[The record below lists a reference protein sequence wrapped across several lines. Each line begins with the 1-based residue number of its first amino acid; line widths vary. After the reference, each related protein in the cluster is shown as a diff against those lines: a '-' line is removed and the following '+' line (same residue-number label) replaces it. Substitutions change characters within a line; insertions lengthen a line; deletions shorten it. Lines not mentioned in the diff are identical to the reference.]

1 MKNILKISMIGL
13 MLILS
18 LVNTV
23 KAESIS
29 LSITCRIPAIPG
41 VNAPLIEEEKI
52 KTEPPKTTPEEI
64 KIKNE
69 PKEETKTQTSA
80 MIPQDKEETISAER
94 NDSQLIVKTIYA
106 R

>member
-1 MKNILKISMIGL
+1 MIAL

-29 LSITCRIPAIPG
+29 LSVTCRIPAIPG

-52 KTEPPKTTPEEI
+52 KAEPTKTTQEEI

-69 PKEETKTQTSA
+69 PKEETKTQAPA
-80 MIPQDKEETISAER
+80 MIQEDKEETISAEG